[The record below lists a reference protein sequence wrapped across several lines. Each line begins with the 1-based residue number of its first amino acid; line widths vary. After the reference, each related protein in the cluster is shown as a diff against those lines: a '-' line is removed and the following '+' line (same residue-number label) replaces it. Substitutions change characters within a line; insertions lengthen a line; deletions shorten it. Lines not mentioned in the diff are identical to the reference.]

1 MNLQQVAYVIAAA
14 DLGSFTRAAASI
26 PVTQPSLSQGIR
38 TLERELGS
46 PLFDRIGRQVQLTAA
61 GRAFLGPARR
71 LLRDAAVARDAVSD
85 VAGLRAGRLDL
96 VTLHTL
102 AVDPLA
108 TMVGAFRARHPGVA
122 VHIAEPAAADAAI
135 EGVHDGAYEVGLVEL
150 PAAPG
155 LVVHELAAQELL
167 AVCPPDTVVVDGR
180 IPVHRLAGMP
190 LITTPVSTAT
200 RRLVDDACAT
210 AGVSPTVAV
219 ETGHREALLPLVLAG
234 AGTTFL
240 PSPRAQI
247 AIAQGAV
254 VASVDPPLNRTV
266 GLIHREGPL
275 SPAAAAFVDVALER
289 RPGD

>member
-1 MNLQQVAYVIAAA
+1 MNLQQVAYVVAAA
-14 DLGSFTRAAASI
+14 ELESFTRAAASI
-26 PVTQPSLSQGIR
+26 PVTQPSLSQGVR
-38 TLERELGS
+38 TLERELGT
-46 PLFDRIGRQVQLTAA
+46 PLFERIGRRVRLTAA
-61 GRAFLGPARR
+61 GRAFIGPARR
-71 LLRDAAVARDAVSD
+71 LLRDAAVARDVVAD
-85 VAGLRAGRLDL
+85 VAGLRAGRLDV

-108 TMVGAFRARHPGVA
+108 GMVGEFRARHPGVT

-135 EGVHDGAYEVGLVEL
+135 ESVHDGGCEIGLVEL

-167 AVCPPDTVVVDGR
+167 AVCPPGTPIVAGR
-180 IPVHRLAGMP
+180 LPVRRLAEMP
-190 LITTPVSTAT
+190 LITTPVGTAT
-200 RRLVDDACAT
+200 RRLLDDACAA

-240 PSPRAQI
+240 PSPRARI
-247 AIAQGAV
+247 ATAEGAV
-254 VASVDPPLNRTV
+254 VASVDPPLDRKI

-275 SPAAAAFVDVALER
+275 SPAAAAFVDVALAR
-289 RPGD
+289 